1 MVETTPDVSIEDVLQ
16 LLTAQAQARWGAEST
31 ERKREM
37 LEQAAQSVAELSN
50 NLPNTETEPRL
61 HQ

>member
-37 LEQAAQSVAELSN
+37 LEQAAQSVAQLSN

>member
-1 MVETTPDVSIEDVLQ
+1 MVEITPDVSIEDVLQ
-16 LLTAQAQARWGAEST
+16 LLTAQARARWGADST

-37 LEQAAQSVAELSN
+37 LEQAAQYVAELSN
-50 NLPNTETEPRL
+50 NLPNTETEPRI

>member
-37 LEQAAQSVAELSN
+37 LEQAAQYVAELSN
-50 NLPNTETEPRL
+50 NLPNTETEPRI